1 MPGARWG
8 RVLMTIVL
16 VLVVLSLIMSM
27 PGLGLR

>member
-16 VLVVLSLIMSM
+16 VLVVLSLVLSM
-27 PGLGLR
+27 PGLVPR

>member
-8 RVLMTIVL
+8 RVLMTVVL

-27 PGLGLR
+27 PGLALR

>member
-8 RVLMTIVL
+8 RLLMTVVL